1 MLGWPAWISDSTDRV
16 YVVTGGSGGLGRAT
30 AEALVSDGAK
40 VVVSAA
46 ATRTSVDEAVDELG
60 PEAATGVVAD
70 NADPA
75 TPPARSRRRARRT
88 DGSTAR

>member
-1 MLGWPAWISDSTDRV
+1 MDLGLTDRV

-40 VVVSAA
+40 VVISG
-46 ATRTSVDEAVDELG
+46 RHQDSVDEAVAALG
-60 PEAATGVVAD
+60 SGAATGWSRTTR
-70 NADPA
+70 
-75 TPPARSRRRARRT
+75 TPRRRPGSWRPRDRRT